1 MEAKRLAPVLADQ
14 ESRPALSATIAALVM
29 VAVGCVAGA
38 LLLGTPLGPTYA
50 PAAGIGSF
58 ALFYVVAQ
66 TVERIVE
73 VLMWLLPD
81 KWTFDK
87 PHALREFKA
96 AVLTSSN
103 GVSQPSIMGVVHAKD
118 RLDNVVANRTV
129 VAFGLSAALGAVL
142 CSYLEANF
150 LATLGI
156 SIGTGQVAELVA
168 VLVTALVVGGG
179 SKQLHDLISKVS
191 KANASVGASGS

>member
-1 MEAKRLAPVLADQ
+1 MEAKRLAPALADD
-14 ESRPALSATIAALVM
+14 ETRPALSATIVALAM
-29 VAVGCVAGA
+29 LAVGCVAGA

-66 TVERIVE
+66 AVERIVE
-73 VLMWLLPD
+73 VLLWLLPD
-81 KWTFDK
+81 AWTYDK
-87 PHALREFKA
+87 PRALREFKA
-96 AVLTSSN
+96 AVLASSN
-103 GVSQPSIMGVVHAKD
+103 GVPQLSIMGAIRAKD

-129 VAFGLSAALGAVL
+129 MAFGLSAALGAVL

-150 LATLGI
+150 LAALGV
-156 SIGTGQVAELVA
+156 SIGTGQVAELIA
-168 VLVTALVVGGG
+168 VLITALVVGGG

-191 KANASVGASGS
+191 KANATVGASGS